1 MEVSK
6 LVTFTVTCDSTTLF
20 ARGDSVISEM
30 TEVVLVVVEVTAG
43 RRDEHLLAAA
53 VFEARQPKPRIGEAW
68 QML

>member
-6 LVTFTVTCDSTTLF
+6 LVKFTVTCDSTTLF

-43 RRDEHLLAAA
+43 RRDEHSLAAA
-53 VFEARQPKPRIGEAW
+53 VFEARQPKPRTGEA
-68 QML
+68 